1 MDNDCK
7 ESLIKDTVAKIYKNY
22 DLVSDVYESDSGFPT
37 LDPVRNEICVCIMCG
52 LNQAAVTLTN
62 HYLESCLKKLVIL
75 AESRDHRGSL
85 GDITRAFKSP
95 TDKYAKKS
103 LFEMIEITYSKG
115 LITEDEKELL
125 HQFRKLFRNP
135 FSHANTKETFRF
147 GTIPILVINKDE
159 INNLDDL
166 AKLQGEPN
174 AEVDPAD
181 FLPIQGILQAL
192 ISEEVSEK
200 YFRKVD
206 EIIFNI
212 ITRTHG
218 K

>member
-62 HYLESCLKKLVIL
+62 HYLESCLKKLVIV

-95 TDKYAKKS
+95 TDKYSKKS

-212 ITRTHG
+212 ITRIHG